1 MHIPRAAISTV
12 VSLVVSGLI
21 QVDRGNARS
30 LAAQNQASQ
39 INSESS
45 GQHRISPIPPTPV
58 TLAQV
63 TPQTVVSRE
72 PSYTLPS
79 EMQHQVV
86 YDGELIQLDERI
98 NPASTPPSISSE
110 PIPEPNTEQI
120 VRSVEIRFVNSK
132 GEAVDQDGNP
142 VQGRLSREYIT
153 SELKLKP
160 GNAFTQEVVQSDLQQ
175 LQQLGLFD
183 RVDVSVVPTD
193 DGVDVIYNI
202 QERPA
207 RSLNF
212 GGGINDDVGVYGTL
226 GYRNLTV
233 GRTPQR
239 VQGNVQVGLDNVEF
253 DAQFVSPY
261 QVAEPNS
268 LGYGFRAF
276 RDRSISNIFN
286 RDIDLPNDDGRV
298 RERRFGGSA
307 TFTRPIG
314 QWWGTMGLNFT
325 RVSTRDRE
333 GNLVRE
339 DERGNPLSFSGTGI
353 DDLYTLSL
361 GVTRDWRDNPFN
373 PTKGALL
380 RLSTEQSIPIG
391 VGNIVQNR
399 LVGNYIQ
406 YVPIRWLSSEEQN
419 IKRDAF
425 PEMFAF
431 NVQAGTVLGDLPP
444 TQAFHLG
451 GINSVRGYDDGDVGS
466 ARTYVLASGEYRFP
480 ILSRVGG
487 VIFADFASDWGSGD
501 TVPGEPAIV
510 RNKPGTGFGTG
521 VGARWRSPFGMLR
534 VDVGVNDQGELRFYT
549 EFGTGDRF

>member
-12 VSLVVSGLI
+12 VGLVTYGLT
-21 QVDRGNARS
+21 QVDRGNVRS
-30 LAAQNQASQ
+30 LAAEQHLNQ
-39 INSESS
+39 INFKSS
-45 GQHRISPIPPTPV
+45 GQQRISPIASAPV

-63 TPQTVVSRE
+63 THQTVVSRE

-79 EMQHQVV
+79 EIQHQAV
-86 YDGELIQLDERI
+86 YDAEFIQPDDRI
-98 NPASTPPSISSE
+98 NPAFTPPSIGSE
-110 PIPEPNTEQI
+110 PIPESNTEQI
-120 VRSVEIRFVNSK
+120 VRSVEIRFVNNL
-132 GEAVDQDGNP
+132 GEAADKDGNP
-142 VQGRLSREYIT
+142 IQGRLSREYIT

-160 GNAFTQEVVQSDLQQ
+160 GDAFTEEVVRGDLQQ
-175 LQQLGLFD
+175 LQQLGLFE

-212 GGGINDDVGVYGTL
+212 GGGINDDVGIYGTL
-226 GYRNLTV
+226 GYRDLTV
-233 GRTPQR
+233 GRTHQR
-239 VQGNVQVGLDNVEF
+239 VQGNVQVGLENIEF

-261 QVAEPNS
+261 QVTQPNS
-268 LGYGFRAF
+268 LGYGFRAY
-276 RDRSISNIFN
+276 RDRSVSNIFN

-307 TFTRPIG
+307 TFTRPVG

-325 RVSTRDRE
+325 RISTRDRE
-333 GNLVRE
+333 GNLFRE

-353 DDLYTLSL
+353 DDLYTVSL

-373 PTKGALL
+373 PTRGALL
-380 RLSTEQSIPIG
+380 KLSTEQSIPIG

-406 YVPIRWLSSEEQN
+406 YVPVRWLSSEAENNQ
-419 IKRDAF
+419 RDAF

-431 NVQAGTVLGDLPP
+431 NIQAGTVLGDLPP
-444 TQAFHLG
+444 TQAFRLG
-451 GINSVRGYDDGDVGS
+451 GINSVRGYEDGDVGS
-466 ARTYVLASGEYRFP
+466 GRTYVLASGEYRFP
-480 ILSRVGG
+480 IVSRVGG
-487 VIFADFASDWGSGD
+487 VIFADFASDLGSGD

-521 VGARWRSPFGMLR
+521 VGARWRSPFGILR
-534 VDVGVNDQGELRFYT
+534 VDLGVNDQGEVRFYT

>member
-12 VSLVVSGLI
+12 VSLVVYGLI

-30 LAAQNQASQ
+30 LAAQNDASQ
-39 INSESS
+39 IHSESS
-45 GQHRISPIPPTPV
+45 GQQRISPIAPTPV
-58 TLAQV
+58 PLAQV

-86 YDGELIQLDERI
+86 YEREFIGLDERI
-98 NPASTPPSISSE
+98 NPSSTPPSISSE
-110 PIPEPNTEQI
+110 SIPEPNTEQI

-160 GNAFTQEVVQSDLQQ
+160 GDAFTQEVVRGDLQQ
-175 LQQLGLFD
+175 LQQLGLFE

-193 DGVDVIYNI
+193 DGVDVIYNV

-212 GGGINDDVGVYGTL
+212 GGGINDDVGIYGTL
-226 GYRNLTV
+226 GYRNSTV
-233 GRTPQR
+233 GSTPQR
-239 VQGNVQVGLDNVEF
+239 VQGNVQVGLENVEF

-307 TFTRPIG
+307 TLTRPMG

-325 RVSTRDRE
+325 RISTRDRE

-353 DDLYTLSL
+353 DDLYTVSL

-406 YVPIRWLSSEEQN
+406 YVPVRWLSSEAQN
-419 IKRDAF
+419 TQRDVF

-444 TQAFHLG
+444 TQAFRLG
-451 GINSVRGYDDGDVGS
+451 GINSVRGYEDGDVGS
-466 ARTYVLASGEYRFP
+466 GRTYVLVSGEYRFP
-480 ILSRVGG
+480 IFSRVGG
-487 VIFADFASDWGSGD
+487 VIFADFASDLGSGD

-521 VGARWRSPFGMLR
+521 VGARWRSPLGILR
-534 VDVGVNDQGELRFYT
+534 VDVGVNDQGEVRFYT